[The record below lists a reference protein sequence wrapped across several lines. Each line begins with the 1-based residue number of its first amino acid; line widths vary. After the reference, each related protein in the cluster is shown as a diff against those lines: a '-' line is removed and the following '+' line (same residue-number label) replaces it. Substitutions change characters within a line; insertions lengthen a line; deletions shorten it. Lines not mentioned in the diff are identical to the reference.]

1 MDGQARRSP
10 ASTPVPDT
18 RAAYRER
25 GSGLPIVF
33 LHGGTGT
40 GEHDWGGIAGRLAA
54 RHRTVVVDL
63 RGHGASPDP
72 TRTIGIA
79 RFGLDLTHVLRSLG
93 LGRAVLVGFSAGG
106 NTLLHLLAARP
117 PLGARPRHGR
127 GVGRGRRLPRRRD
140 HDRKVA
146 ERATEPPPA
155 PRPPATT
162 ATGPI
167 CGRGSPTT
175 GPSNLALDGDALA
188 RIACPALVCHGD
200 GDVFQPVAYAERLAA
215 GLPQGE
221 LALIA
226 GAGHAAQLD
235 EPDAFLAL
243 LEPFLARLT

>member
-1 MDGQARRSP
+1 MVKHAAP
-10 ASTPVPDT
+10 PVSTPVPDS

-40 GEHDWGGIAGRLAA
+40 GEHDWGAIAARLAGRY
-54 RHRTVVVDL
+54 RTVVVDL

-72 TRTIGIA
+72 TRSVGIT

-106 NTLLHLLAARP
+106 NTLLHLLARDPRWA
-117 PLGARPRHGR
+117 LALVTVGASAEGDASRVDEIMTGR
-127 GVGRGRRLPRRRD
+127 WPSALRSLEHDAAAGDDGYWADLRTRLA
-140 HDRKVA
+140 HDWA
-146 ERATEPPPA
+146 E
-155 PRPPATT
+155 
-162 ATGPI
+162 
-167 CGRGSPTT
+167 
-175 GPSNLALDGDALA
+175 NLALDGDALG

-215 GLPQGE
+215 GLPHGA
-221 LALIA
+221 LALIG

-235 EPDAFLAL
+235 EPDAFLAV